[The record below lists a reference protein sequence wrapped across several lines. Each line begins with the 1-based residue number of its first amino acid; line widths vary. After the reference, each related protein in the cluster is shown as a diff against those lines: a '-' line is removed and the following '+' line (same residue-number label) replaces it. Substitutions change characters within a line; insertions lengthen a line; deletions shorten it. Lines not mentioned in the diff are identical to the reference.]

1 MNEAPLKQRL
11 IDAFDG
17 LSPQLRLA
25 ARFILDRPRDVALL
39 SMREQAKLAGV
50 RPATM
55 TRLAQQLDLDGY
67 DAVRALYA
75 SAVRGGAFDFVSR
88 ADRKLDDQKLKG
100 DEGLTAEMAAALSEQ
115 VAMLAQPDARNAIA
129 AAAECIAVGR
139 RVYCLGMRSSFSA
152 AWHFH
157 YVLSLVREGVI
168 LLDGSAGTGMDNL
181 RTAASD
187 DVLLVV
193 SISPYTRATVEA
205 VDYASARGLRI
216 VAITDSPVAPVADA
230 AEHCIQISTDS
241 PSFFHAMAPT
251 FAAAE
256 ILASVVAGRGGA
268 NALATL
274 EQVEAQLNTLEVH
287 FDPRKRRKNI

>member
-1 MNEAPLKQRL
+1 MKDAPLKQRL
-11 IDAFDG
+11 IDAYED
-17 LSPQLRLA
+17 LSPQMKLA

-39 SMREQAKLAGV
+39 SMREQAKAAGV

-55 TRLAQQLDLDGY
+55 TRLAQQLDLEGY
-67 DAVRALYA
+67 DTIRALYA
-75 SAVRGGAFDFVSR
+75 EAVRGGAFDFASR
-88 ADRKLDDQKLKG
+88 ADRKLGDQKLKG
-100 DEGLTAEMAAALSEQ
+100 DQGLAAEMAVVLSSQ
-115 VAMLAQPDARNAIA
+115 VAHLAQPEAREAIA
-129 AAAECIAVGR
+129 AAAECVASGR
-139 RVYCLGMRSSFSA
+139 RIYCLGMRSSFTA

-168 LLDGSAGTGMDNL
+168 LLDGMAGTGIDSL
-181 RTAASD
+181 RNAASD

-205 VDYASARGLRI
+205 VDYAAARGVRVI
-216 VAITDSPVAPVADA
+216 AITDSAVAPVADA
-230 AEHCIQISTDS
+230 AEHCIQITTES
-241 PSFFHAMAPT
+241 PSFFHAMAPA

-256 ILASVVAGRGGA
+256 ILASVVAGRGGT

-274 EQVEAQLNTLEVH
+274 EQAEAQLNTLEVH